1 MFTAQWFRLGGGV
14 VHPLIRRYVTKESPV
29 TSKVSNKTLFLVWT
43 ASVLLYLSCV
53 WILDISFNL
62 LVVSGITNLCLC
74 PLIMR
79 KNGPLKIENPIEYVD
94 FNKGNLLM
102 GELKIPIVNIKKV
115 ALDSIGDD
123 AYFSMPYNHIASV
136 GVPSFVFPAE
146 KIDIF
151 KSHLIAN
158 IQEVEF
164 VT

>member
-1 MFTAQWFRLGGGV
+1 MLHT
-14 VHPLIRRYVTKESPV
+14 LIGRYVTKESPV

-43 ASVLLYLSCV
+43 ASILLYLSCV

-62 LVVSGITNLCLC
+62 LVVSGLTNLCLF

-79 KNGPLKIENPIEYVD
+79 KNGPLKIENPVEYVY

-151 KSHLIAN
+151 KSHLIVN

>member
-1 MFTAQWFRLGGGV
+1 M
-14 VHPLIRRYVTKESPV
+14 

-62 LVVSGITNLCLC
+62 LVVSGLTNLCLF

-79 KNGPLKIENPIEYVD
+79 KNGPLKIENPVEYVY